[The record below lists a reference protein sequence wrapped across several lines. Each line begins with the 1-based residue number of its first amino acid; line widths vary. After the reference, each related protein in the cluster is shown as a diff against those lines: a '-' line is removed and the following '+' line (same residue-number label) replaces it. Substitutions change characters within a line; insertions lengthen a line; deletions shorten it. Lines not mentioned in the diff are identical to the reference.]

1 VMGICGVPKKLSG
14 RFQEAELCL
23 EREREK
29 IKEMEEKM
37 KKMKRED
44 GRE

>member
-1 VMGICGVPKKLSG
+1 MRRPQEAER

-23 EREREK
+23 EREREENK
-29 IKEMEEKM
+29 GDGGEKM